1 MAEDYP
7 WIRQWGRLMNSPRSY
22 VDDEIAHARADL
34 APHNALFRQR
44 DGTWRTTDDVT
55 CTKQLADSLYKTPP
69 EPLLMP
75 RVLARHPTLSR
86 AQ

>member
-1 MAEDYP
+1 M
-7 WIRQWGRLMNSPRSY
+7 RWGLVPFWVKDIKAGFAN
-22 VDDEIAHARADL
+22 I
-34 APHNALFRQR
+34 NAKT
-44 DGTWRTTDDVT
+44 DGVWGFLRNPS

-69 EPLLMP
+69 EPLLMS

>member
-1 MAEDYP
+1 MFD
-7 WIRQWGRLMNSPRSY
+7 NC
-22 VDDEIAHARADL
+22 V
-34 APHNALFRQR
+34 
-44 DGTWRTTDDVT
+44 

-69 EPLLMP
+69 EPLLMS